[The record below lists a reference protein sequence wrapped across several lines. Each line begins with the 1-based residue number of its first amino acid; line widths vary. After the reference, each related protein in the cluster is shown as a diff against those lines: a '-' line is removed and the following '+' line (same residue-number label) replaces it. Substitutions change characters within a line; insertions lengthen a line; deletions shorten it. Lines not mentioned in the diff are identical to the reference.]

1 MPRTGDSLGKE
12 VFGTLGGY
20 VAGQAKVAC
29 IVGLLYTI
37 GFAIAGV
44 PAWFIIGPLGGAL
57 NVVPMVGGVI
67 ALLLAG
73 FATLLAEGGLYN
85 YIGVLVTF
93 IVVQAIEGFYLTPAL
108 LGRRVGLRPVW
119 VFIAIAVGGLA
130 FGPLGVL
137 LAVPVLAVLAV
148 VWRRS
153 RKNAAS

>member
-1 MPRTGDSLGKE
+1 MARRGDSLTRE
-12 VFGTLGGY
+12 VFGTIGGY
-20 VAGQAKVAC
+20 VAGQAKVAV

-44 PAWFIIGPLGGAL
+44 PGWFIIGPLGGAL

-73 FATLLAEGGLYN
+73 LVTLLGNGDLYN
-85 YIGVLVTF
+85 YIGLLLTF
-93 IVVQAIEGFYLTPAL
+93 VIVQAAEGFYLTPKL
-108 LGRRVGLRPVW
+108 LGRRVGLSPVW

-148 VWRRS
+148 FWRRS
-153 RKNAAS
+153 RSR